1 MEVIVA
7 NPCGFCYGVK
17 RAVEIAESAVD
28 HLPAATL
35 GPLIHNPQFTEALEQ
50 KGVLCK
56 DSLDE
61 FAPGET
67 VIFRSHGVA
76 PEVYEEAATKNLHIL
91 DATCPNVKMN
101 QKKASQ
107 AVSDGYFVVI
117 IGEKEH
123 PEVKSILAF
132 CKKNGIIL
140 ECKDDIGEVPPA
152 RKYCVLSQTTFESAK
167 FDEMLQALQQARPG
181 EYRVEK
187 SICLA
192 TSQRQQAAAELAHKV
207 DAFIVIGGR
216 NSANT
221 KHLTELVSAICP
233 RCYQVET
240 ARELSP
246 EMFHGCRKVGITAGA
261 STPDRIIKEA
271 VMAMENME
279 NKKMEGDFAAMLDAS
294 MEDFGVHPG
303 KLVKGKISQVDKEGV
318 FVDFGYTRDGLIA
331 WKDWAVDAN
340 GDELMNTLNVGDEVE
355 AVVIPSSSEDFVGLS
370 KIRAEKEAAWKNIAP
385 LAEGEKR
392 PAKVKVLRVIKKRN
406 RDRDR
411 DAEGQNVRPVVG
423 LAVAVEGVEGFMPA
437 SHVELRHIDDFT
449 PYVGQELDA
458 EIIEVDPEKKRI
470 VVSRR
475 DLLKAEK
482 AKKHEEWLANR
493 EAAREAARAARL
505 AKEEAAYGKI
515 AEGEIYE
522 GKVVKVAEFGLFVEV
537 VDGLVGLVHNSE
549 LSYDRGVKADDVA
562 KEGDMVKVFVK
573 KIDKENRRVSLS
585 IKATMEDP
593 WIAAAAGFKE
603 GDVVDG
609 VVDRFLPFGA
619 LVRLNDKVEGMI
631 HVSEIAEERVEKP
644 EDVLKIGQE
653 VKPMIIK
660 IDRAHRKIG
669 LSLTRAKK
677 NAEKAQMDAYM
688 SHNSD
693 EALTNN
699 AMAEQ
704 LEGLKK

>member
-7 NPCGFCYGVK
+7 DPCGFCYGVK
-17 RAVEIAESAVD
+17 RAVQIAESAAD
-28 HLPAATL
+28 SLPAATL
-35 GPLIHNPQFTEALEQ
+35 GPLIHNPQFTEALKQ
-50 KGVLCK
+50 KGILCK
-56 DSLDE
+56 ESLEE
-61 FAPGET
+61 FVPGET
-67 VIFRSHGVA
+67 VIFRSHGVG
-76 PEVYEEAATKNLHIL
+76 PEVYEAAATKNLHIL

-107 AVSDGYFVVI
+107 AVSDGYTVII
-117 IGEKEH
+117 IGEKGH

-140 ECKDDIGEVPPA
+140 ECKDDIGEVPSA
-152 RKYCVLSQTTFESAK
+152 HKYCVLSQTTLEGAK

-355 AVVIPSSSEDFVGLS
+355 AVVIPSGSEDFVGLS

-411 DAEGQNVRPVVG
+411 EAEGQNVRPVVG

-437 SHVELRHIDDFT
+437 SHVELRHIDDFA

-458 EIIEVDPEKKRI
+458 KIIEVDPEKKRI

-515 AEGEIYE
+515 AEGEVYE

-549 LSYDRGVKADDVA
+549 LSYDRGAKAGEVA

-631 HVSEIAEERVEKP
+631 HVSEIAEERIEKP

-660 IDRAHRKIG
+660 VDRAHRKIG